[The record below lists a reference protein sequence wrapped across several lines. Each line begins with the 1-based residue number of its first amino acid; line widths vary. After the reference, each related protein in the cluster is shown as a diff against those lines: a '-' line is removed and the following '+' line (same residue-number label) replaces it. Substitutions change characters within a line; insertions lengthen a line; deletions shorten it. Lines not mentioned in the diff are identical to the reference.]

1 VTLISLKG
9 AVKSFGA
16 RRILDGVDLE
26 LAAGARVGIIGPNGS
41 GKSTL
46 LRIVAGLEEPDAG
59 EAVRRRDLAVSY
71 LPQIVPGTDRTPLE
85 VVRAAR
91 PDLEAIEVDLA
102 RASAR
107 LGEPEVAADLALM
120 GRVLRRQEEL
130 LERFTAAGGPG
141 FEGRT
146 RAQLAD
152 LGLDE
157 DDLALPTSALSGG
170 QRKLVALAAC
180 LAQEPDVLLL
190 DEPETHLDAPHRGLL
205 ERLVAEFEGAVAVV
219 SHDRYLLDE
228 TVGEIV
234 ELRDGR
240 VRTWPGNYSAYAAA
254 REIELLR
261 QQQLYVTQQKELA
274 RLEEAVRRFRHWA
287 HITVNERSARQAR
300 VKQMQIDRMEKV
312 DRPVFERRKIALELR
327 PHARGGERVC
337 ELRGV
342 SVAFGDE
349 PVLVGVDLTVL
360 RGERVG
366 VVGPN
371 GSGKTVLL
379 NVVAGGLEPTEG
391 ERRVGP
397 SIRIGHLAQDAELP
411 TPSRTPVEIVRAH
424 HPCSEGEAVSRL
436 MKFLFDY
443 EQVRRPAR
451 LLSGGERTR
460 LHLLLLM
467 LGGANALILD
477 EPTNHLDIDSV
488 EMLEEALESF
498 EGTAIFSSHDR
509 YFLDRISDRVLD
521 VGGGEVRS
529 HEGGYSD
536 WVARATPSAA
546 GTP

>member
-1 VTLISLKG
+1 VTLLSLKG

-16 RRILDGVDLE
+16 RRVLDGVDLE
-26 LAAGARVGIIGPNGS
+26 LAAGARLGIIGPNGC

-46 LRIVAGLEEPDAG
+46 LRIVAGREQPDAG
-59 EAVRRRDLAVSY
+59 QAVRRRDLVVSY
-71 LPQIVPGTDRTPLE
+71 LPQIVPGSETTPLE
-85 VVRAAR
+85 VVHAAR
-91 PDLEAIEVDLA
+91 PDLAAIESDLA
-102 RASAR
+102 RVATR
-107 LGEPEVAADLALM
+107 LGEPEVAEDLALM

-130 LERFTAAGGPG
+130 LERFTLAGGPG
-141 FEGRT
+141 FEGRG
-146 RAQLAD
+146 RATLAE
-152 LGLDE
+152 LGLDD
-157 DDLALPTSALSGG
+157 DDLALSTSALSGG

-190 DEPETHLDAPHRGLL
+190 DEPETHLDAPHRSLL
-205 ERLVAEFEGAVAVV
+205 ERLVGEFDGAVVVV

-228 TVGEIV
+228 TVGEIA
-234 ELRDGR
+234 ELRGGR
-240 VRTWPGNYSAYAAA
+240 IRTWPGNYSAYAAA
-254 REIELLR
+254 RELELHR
-261 QQQLYVTQQKELA
+261 QQQLYVTQQKEIA

-300 VKQMQIDRMEKV
+300 VKQMQIERMEKI

-349 PVLVGVDLTVL
+349 PVLVDVDLTVL

-371 GSGKTVLL
+371 GSGKSVLL
-379 NVVAGGLEPTEG
+379 NVIAGRLEPSEG
-391 ERRVGP
+391 ERKAGP
-397 SIRIGHLAQDAELP
+397 SIRLGHLAQDAELP
-411 TPSRTPVEIVRAH
+411 TPHRTPIEIVRAH
-424 HPCSEGEAVSRL
+424 NPCSEGEAVSRL

-467 LGGANALILD
+467 LSGANALLLD

-488 EMLEEALESF
+488 EMLEEAI
-498 EGTAIFSSHDR
+498 EGFDGTVIFSSHDR

-536 WVARATPSAA
+536 WFARTMPSAA

>member
-1 VTLISLKG
+1 MTLISLKD
-9 AVKSFGA
+9 AVKTFGA
-16 RRILDGVDLE
+16 RRILNGVDLE

-59 EAVRRRDLAVSY
+59 EAVRRRDLVVSY
-71 LPQIVPGTDRTPLE
+71 LPQIVPGGDRTPLE

-91 PDLEAIEVDLA
+91 PDLEAIEADLA
-102 RASAR
+102 RVSAR
-107 LGEPEVAADLALM
+107 LGEPEVAEDLGLM

-152 LGLDE
+152 LGFDE

-180 LAQEPDVLLL
+180 LAPEPDVLLL

-205 ERLVAEFEGAVAVV
+205 ERLVADFDGAVAVV

-254 REIELLR
+254 REVELLR
-261 QQQLYVTQQKELA
+261 QQQLYVTQQKEIA
-274 RLEEAVRRFRHWA
+274 RLEDAVRRFRHWA

-337 ELRGV
+337 ELRDV

-379 NVVAGGLEPTEG
+379 NVIAGRLEPTEG
-391 ERRVGP
+391 ERKVGP
-397 SIRIGHLAQDAELP
+397 SIRLGHLAQDAELP
-411 TPSRTPVEIVRAH
+411 TPGRTPVEIVRAH

-467 LGGANALILD
+467 LGGANALLLD

-498 EGTAIFSSHDR
+498 DGTAIFSSHDR

-536 WVARATPSAA
+536 WFARADAA
-546 GTP
+546 RT